1 MKFKTLVAVALAT
14 LAITSCDDTTDTFGN
29 SLIDNKDALA
39 EACPTMAALIDK
51 TYQTINKVIEEYK
64 KRG

>member
-29 SLIDNKDALA
+29 SLIDNKDALDITNA
-39 EACPTMAALIDK
+39 SFKALS
-51 TYQTINKVIEEYK
+51 
-64 KRG
+64 R